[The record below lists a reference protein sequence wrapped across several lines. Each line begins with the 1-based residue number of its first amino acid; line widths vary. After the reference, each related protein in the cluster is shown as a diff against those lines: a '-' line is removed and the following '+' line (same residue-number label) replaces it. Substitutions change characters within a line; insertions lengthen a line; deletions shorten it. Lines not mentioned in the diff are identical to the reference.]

1 MRDDIDEE
9 LVKTIE
15 IEEGSYVDDL
25 LRREGI
31 EPQEVLVSRDDTILS
46 GRHQLN
52 DGDEIEVFKV
62 IAGG

>member
-1 MRDDIDEE
+1 MEKGI
-9 LVKTIE
+9 
-15 IEEGSYVDDL
+15 YVDDL
-25 LRREGI
+25 LRKEGI

-46 GRHQLN
+46 GKHQLK

>member
-9 LVKTIE
+9 FEKTIE
-15 IEEGSYVDDL
+15 VEAETYVDDL
-25 LRREGI
+25 LEQEGI

-46 GRHQLN
+46 GRHQLK
-52 DGDEIEVFKV
+52 DGDEIEIFKV